1 MTSLK
6 YYLLVLITPLVLSC
20 SSSLNDYENTTLEFD
35 LPTYFDGE
43 VTANCFAESPV
54 ISGVS
59 VVKSFCISSYF
70 QSENTLGLFTNIALE
85 GVLSII

>member
-6 YYLLVLITPLVLSC
+6 YYLLVLITPLFLSC
-20 SSSLNDYENTTLEFD
+20 SSSLDDYENTTPEFD

-43 VTANCFAESPV
+43 VTANCFAESSV

-59 VVKSFCISSYF
+59 VVK
-70 QSENTLGLFTNIALE
+70 TIAWE
-85 GVLSII
+85 GREGRII

>member
-20 SSSLNDYENTTLEFD
+20 SRSLDDYENTTPEFD

-43 VTANCFAESPV
+43 VTINNQSLYVQAKHKIHSPLQ
-54 ISGVS
+54 S
-59 VVKSFCISSYF
+59 V
-70 QSENTLGLFTNIALE
+70 
-85 GVLSII
+85 